1 MSGMIENAGKTL
13 VNDGKKAVGDIINAG
28 ENTVEGILQGLG
40 LSGSTLNSTV
50 SKLEGL
56 GKNASID
63 SIEAILKAAVPA
75 IASDVLD
82 VAAPALLGLLLV

>member
-40 LSGSTLNSTV
+40 LSGNALNSTV
-50 SKLEGL
+50 SKLESL
-56 GKNASID
+56 GKNATID
-63 SIEAILKAAVPA
+63 RIETIIKAAVPA

-82 VAAPALLGLLLV
+82 VAGPALLALLLV

>member
-40 LSGSTLNSTV
+40 LSGNALNSTV
-50 SKLEGL
+50 SKLESL
-56 GKNASID
+56 GKSATLD
-63 SIEAILKAAVPA
+63 GVEAILKAAVPA

-82 VAAPALLGLLLV
+82 VAGPALLGLLLV